1 MENEGSGFFS
11 LTKNTYR
18 IDASTKHYNLTVD
31 MFSRAGFLEEA
42 EQLLK
47 TMPIKADAI
56 IRGVTVCRTYGNTEM
71 VKRAAEKVNEWVMFL
86 WRRMFMLDDEGLTEA
101 QAEFTGTIRPDILA
115 QKLPWAR
122 TASNQSQ
129 RQSSPSFVLF
139 SRLVAVPLALVRCR
153 LLFSRSPLDSPSF
166 LASSYQTSTFSR
178 PSPSPQNFLLFFL
191 FRHPPSTASAD
202 SSVFIIFEA
211 QSTKQ
216 QRK

>member
-56 IRGVTVCRTYGNTEM
+56 IRGVTVRRTYGNTEM
-71 VKRAAEKVNEWVMFL
+71 VKWAAEKVNEWVMFL
-86 WRRMFMLDDEGLTEA
+86 WRMFMLDDEGLTEA

-115 QKLPWAR
+115 QTLPWAR
-122 TASNQSQ
+122 TVRKH
-129 RQSSPSFVLF
+129 RQLGLEFQPKCCPGLEVKEVGQLGLRFQ
-139 SRLVAVPLALVRCR
+139 P
-153 LLFSRSPLDSPSF
+153 
-166 LASSYQTSTFSR
+166 
-178 PSPSPQNFLLFFL
+178 
-191 FRHPPSTASAD
+191 
-202 SSVFIIFEA
+202 
-211 QSTKQ
+211 K
-216 QRK
+216 